1 MSTLELLVGLTEK
14 MALLA
19 AAAVFAV
26 LFPPLRKRL
35 LGQAGESRDR
45 AFGML
50 FGTGLSVWGSN
61 LGLDVGGEHINV
73 RAIGVIV
80 AAILGGRKAG
90 ALAGLCIGIFM
101 ASRVDN
107 QTAPWVLLA
116 SLTDGIVA
124 AVVIKRSP
132 NAFRGHR
139 AFFTAI
145 GVQVFHLAIVGFGLM
160 LVGHAG
166 RYLPAWPAHLVKLLV
181 NAAGVTL
188 FVEVSRLVV
197 QREEAALALIKA
209 KAAAD
214 QMALES
220 LRRRLEPHFLFNS
233 LNVLRATI
241 RIDPKRARELV
252 SNLADLYRYLL
263 SHPEDAPLRDEI
275 NHARAY
281 LDIESARLGDGR
293 LKVEVDLPTEL
304 AELRVPALLLQPLV
318 ENAVKHGI
326 GNRTGHGTVFIRARF
341 DASLVRAGTAL
352 FEPPDAQPD
361 LLIEIED
368 HSEGPRRTS
377 ITLSGLRAE
386 DEDARPGAGIA
397 LKTLRQRLAHLHGRR
412 AELLLSPT
420 EHGMIASVRLPV
432 GNAGAA
438 EDDGESSAAHG
449 ATQRRGAPNKHEA
462 AQ

>member
-1 MSTLELLVGLTEK
+1 VLSRRTTRYPDARMSTLELLTALTEK

-61 LGLDVGGEHINV
+61 LGLEVRGEHINV
-73 RAIGVIV
+73 RAIGVMI

-90 ALAGLCIGIFM
+90 ALAGLCSGIFM
-101 ASRVDN
+101 ASRVDEE
-107 QTAPWVLLA
+107 TAPWVLLA

-124 AVVIKRSP
+124 AVVAQRSP

-145 GVQVFHLAIVGFGLM
+145 GVQVFHLAVVGFGLM
-160 LVGHAG
+160 LVGHAQ

-188 FVEVSRLVV
+188 FVEVSRVVV
-197 QREEAALALIKA
+197 QREEAAVALVKA

-214 QMALES
+214 QAALES

-241 RIDPKRARELV
+241 RIDPARARELV

-263 SHPEDAPLRDEI
+263 SHPEDAPLRDEA

-293 LKVEVDLPTEL
+293 LRVDIEL
-304 AELRVPALLLQPLV
+304 ASEVESLRVPALLLQPLV

-326 GNRTGHGTVFIRARF
+326 GNRTGHGTVSIRAQL
-341 DASLVRAGTAL
+341 DG
-352 FEPPDAQPD
+352 DD
-361 LLIEIED
+361 LLIEVED
-368 HSEGPRRTS
+368 FSEGPRRN
-377 ITLSGLRAE
+377 SGSLAPE
-386 DEDARPGAGIA
+386 FDADAKPGTGIA
-397 LKTLRQRLAHLHGRR
+397 LKTLRQRLAHQYGRG
-412 AELLLSPT
+412 AKLLLTAT
-420 EHGMIASVRLPV
+420 EHGMIASVRLPL
-432 GNAGAA
+432 GRDARTSSMPGAA
-438 EDDGESSAAHG
+438 
-449 ATQRRGAPNKHEA
+449 

>member
-1 MSTLELLVGLTEK
+1 MSTLELLVALTEK

-50 FGTGLSVWGSN
+50 FGTALSVWGSN
-61 LGLDVGGEHINV
+61 LGIEVSGEHINV

-90 ALAGLCIGIFM
+90 ALAGLCSGIFM
-101 ASRVDN
+101 AGRVDE

-116 SLTDGIVA
+116 SLTDGVVAAIVA
-124 AVVIKRSP
+124 RRSP
-132 NAFRGHR
+132 AAFRGHR

-145 GVQVFHLAIVGFGLM
+145 GVQVFHIAVVGFGLM
-160 LVGHAG
+160 LVGHAQ

-197 QREEAALALIKA
+197 QREEAALALVKA

-214 QMALES
+214 QAALES

-241 RIDPKRARELV
+241 RLDPARARELV

-263 SHPEDAPLRDEI
+263 SHPEDAPLRDEVA
-275 NHARAY
+275 HARAY
-281 LDIESARLGDGR
+281 LEIESARLGDGR
-293 LKVEVDLPTEL
+293 LHVDVDLP
-304 AELRVPALLLQPLV
+304 AELSSVRVPALLLQPLV

-326 GNRTGHGTVFIRARF
+326 GNRTGRGTLGIRART
-341 DASLVRAGTAL
+341 DEG
-352 FEPPDAQPD
+352 D

-368 HSEGPRRTS
+368 RSDGP
-377 ITLSGLRAE
+377 IIAPVALG

-412 AELLLSPT
+412 AKLLLTPT
-420 EHGMIASVRLPV
+420 DNGMIASVRLPLSR
-432 GNAGAA
+432 
-438 EDDGESSAAHG
+438 ES
-449 ATQRRGAPNKHEA
+449 TIPPRHEA

>member
-1 MSTLELLVGLTEK
+1 MSTLELLVALTEK

-61 LGLDVGGEHINV
+61 LGIEVSGEHINV

-90 ALAGLCIGIFM
+90 ALAGLCSGIFM
-101 ASRVDN
+101 AGRVDD

-116 SLTDGIVA
+116 SVTDGVVAAIVA
-124 AVVIKRSP
+124 RRSP
-132 NAFRGHR
+132 AAFRGHR

-145 GVQVFHLAIVGFGLM
+145 GIQVFHIAVVGLGLM
-160 LVGHAG
+160 LVGHAQ

-197 QREEAALALIKA
+197 LREEAALALVKA

-214 QMALES
+214 QAALES

-241 RIDPKRARELV
+241 RIDPARARELV
-252 SNLADLYRYLL
+252 NNLADLYRYLL
-263 SHPEDAPLRDEI
+263 SHPEDAPLRDEVA
-275 NHARAY
+275 HARAY
-281 LDIESARLGDGR
+281 LEIESARLGDGR
-293 LKVEVDLPTEL
+293 LHVTVDLPDAL
-304 AELRVPALLLQPLV
+304 SGVRVPALLLQPLV

-326 GNRTGHGTVFIRARF
+326 GYRTGRGTVGIRARV
-341 DASLVRAGTAL
+341 DDG
-352 FEPPDAQPD
+352 D

-368 HSEGPRRTS
+368 TSEGPELARVA
-377 ITLSGLRAE
+377 LG
-386 DEDARPGAGIA
+386 DDDARPGAGIA

-412 AELLLSPT
+412 AKLLLTPS
-420 EHGMIASVRLPV
+420 EHGMIASVRLPM
-432 GNAGAA
+432 AR
-438 EDDGESSAAHG
+438 DSSRP
-449 ATQRRGAPNKHEA
+449 QEA